1 MNLDQDQV
9 LCECAKDRLINFVS
23 QLESKLTI
31 EIVLSPKLVMTMVQA
46 EDSIDFQPF
55 YVGEVLMTE
64 CQLLINGAIGY
75 GYCMGDAPQRAYAI
89 AVIDA
94 LSFELNSIF
103 KEEVAAFIENEKS
116 ILTQQKLEEYN
127 QILRTKVDFKIME
140 QA

>member
-1 MNLDQDQV
+1 
-9 LCECAKDRLINFVS
+9 
-23 QLESKLTI
+23 
-31 EIVLSPKLVMTMVQA
+31 
-46 EDSIDFQPF
+46 
-55 YVGEVLMTE
+55 
-64 CQLLINGAIGY
+64 
-75 GYCMGDAPQRAYAI
+75 MGDTPQRAYAI

-94 LSFELNSIF
+94 LSFEQNSIF